1 MERHWAVQHD
11 AVLYPLVR
19 YDFIGKQESL
29 VEDLLK
35 LEALLFGKRGL
46 RPRRARLGQQ
56 GADADRLRPPGC
68 ASTTPIAIAAKVAE
82 RYALDFDTFGYSR
95 DLADAR

>member
-11 AVLYPLVR
+11 AVLYPLLK
-19 YDFIGKQESL
+19 YDFIGRQERL

-35 LEALLFGKRGL
+35 LEALLFGKEVFDRAAL
-46 RPRRARLGQQ
+46 TRSTRRRCRPA
-56 GADADRLRPPGC
+56 PPPSC
-68 ASTTPIAIAAKVAE
+68 ASTTPTRSRPRWPT

-95 DLADAR
+95 DFADAL